1 VNPDCTQRE
10 SEGPRAALAHRP
22 TAARSIARTV
32 AIAAVVSAA
41 FALPAVPATP
51 SGAEPAAATCELSL
65 ALLCAMFPM
74 FPNLDHD
81 VDLTQTPD
89 GLDRLVMLAPVPTSP
104 PDEDPPPTG
113 RTVDP
118 DQ

>member
-1 VNPDCTQRE
+1 MNPDGTQRD

-41 FALPAVPATP
+41 FALPVVLAAP
-51 SGAEPAAATCELSL
+51 SRAEPAAPSCGLDL
-65 ALLCAMFPM
+65 ALLCAMVPM

-89 GLDRLVMLAPVPTSP
+89 GLDGLVAPAPVPTSP

-113 RTVDP
+113 QTVDP